1 MKSEAEIRSLLER
14 VNKLNRFCIE
24 RKEEKEDEQEQ
35 EETAEMLSNVD
46 ATIKALEWVLER
58 QQFSRT
64 NEKTGRVEIDY
75 SADGFMSYLT
85 VDHLEYETETYNWL

>member
-1 MKSEAEIRSLLER
+1 M
-14 VNKLNRFCIE
+14 V
-24 RKEEKEDEQEQ
+24 
-35 EETAEMLSNVD
+35 EMLFNVD
-46 ATIKALEWVLER
+46 ATITALEWVLER